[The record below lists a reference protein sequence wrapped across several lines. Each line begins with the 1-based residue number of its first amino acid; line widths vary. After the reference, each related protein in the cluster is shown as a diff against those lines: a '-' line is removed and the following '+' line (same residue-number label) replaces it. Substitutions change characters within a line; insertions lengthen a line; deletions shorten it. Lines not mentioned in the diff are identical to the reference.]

1 MTKMMNMYTHI
12 FFDLDGTLTDP
23 KEGITNSVAYALASF
38 GIQEDPDRLTPF
50 IGPPLIDSFME
61 FYHFDGPTAQ
71 KAVEKYREYFSQ
83 KGIFENKVFSGTQ
96 PLLAQLKA
104 AGKTVGLATSKPEVF
119 ARQILEHFHIDGYFD
134 EIVGSCLDGTRTKK
148 GEVIGEAFT
157 RLGKNCPDKAMCV
170 MVGDRLHDIHGA
182 QENGLDSIGVTF
194 GYGCQEELTQ
204 AGATHIAHSFE
215 ELAQILG

>member
-1 MTKMMNMYTHI
+1 MYTHI

-61 FYHFDGPTAQ
+61 FYHFDLPTAQ

-83 KGIFENKVFSGTQ
+83 KGIFENKVFSGSQ

-104 AGKTVGLATSKPEVF
+104 AGKTVCLATSKPEVF
-119 ARQILEHFHIDGYFD
+119 ARQILEHFHMDGYFD

-148 GEVIGEAFT
+148 GEVIEEVFA
-157 RLGKNCPDKAMCV
+157 RLGEKCPDKAMCV

-194 GYGCQEELTQ
+194 GYGSQEELTQ

>member
-1 MTKMMNMYTHI
+1 MYTHI

-38 GIQEDPDRLTPF
+38 GIHEDPDRLTPF

-61 FYHFDGPTAQ
+61 FYHFDLSTAQ

-96 PLLAQLKA
+96 PLLAQLKV
-104 AGKTVGLATSKPEVF
+104 AGKTVCLATSKPEVF

-134 EIVGSCLDGTRTKK
+134 QIVGSCLDGTRTKK
-148 GEVIGEAFT
+148 GEVIEEVFA
-157 RLGKNCPDKAMCV
+157 RLGEKGPDKAMCV

-182 QENGLDSIGVTF
+182 QENDLDSIGVTF
-194 GYGCQEELTQ
+194 GYGSQEELTQ

>member
-1 MTKMMNMYTHI
+1 MYTHI

-38 GIQEDPDRLTPF
+38 DIREDPDRLTPF

-83 KGIFENKVFSGTQ
+83 KGIFENRAFPGAL
-96 PLLAQLKA
+96 PLLSQLKE
-104 AGKTVGLATSKPEVF
+104 AGETVCLATSKPEVF
-119 ARQILEHFHIDGYFD
+119 ARQILEHFHMDGYFD

-148 GEVIGEAFT
+148 GEVIEEVFA
-157 RLGKNCPDKAMCV
+157 RLGENCPDKAMCV

-182 QENGLDSIGVTF
+182 QENGLDSIGITF
-194 GYGCQEELTQ
+194 GYGSQEELTQ

-215 ELAQILG
+215 ELVQILG

>member
-1 MTKMMNMYTHI
+1 MYTHI

-38 GIQEDPDRLTPF
+38 GIHEDPDRLTPF

-61 FYHFDGPTAQ
+61 FYHFDLPAAQ

-83 KGIFENKVFSGTQ
+83 KGIFENKLFSGTQ
-96 PLLAQLKA
+96 PLLTQLKA
-104 AGKTVGLATSKPEVF
+104 AGKTVYLATSKPEVF

-134 EIVGSCLDGTRTKK
+134 QIVGSCLDGTRTKK
-148 GEVIGEAFT
+148 GEVIEEVFT
-157 RLGKNCPDKAMCV
+157 RLGENGLDKAMCV
-170 MVGDRLHDIHGA
+170 MVGDRFHDIHGA
-182 QENGLDSIGVTF
+182 HENGLDSIGVTF
-194 GYGCQEELTQ
+194 GYGSQEELTQ
-204 AGATHIAHSFE
+204 AGATHIVHSFE

>member
-1 MTKMMNMYTHI
+1 M
-12 FFDLDGTLTDP
+12 
-23 KEGITNSVAYALASF
+23 AYALASF

-61 FYHFDGPTAQ
+61 FYHFDLPTAQ

-83 KGIFENKVFSGTQ
+83 KGIFENRAFPGAL
-96 PLLAQLKA
+96 PLLSQLKE
-104 AGKTVGLATSKPEVF
+104 AGKTVCLATSKPEVF
-119 ARQILEHFHIDGYFD
+119 ARQILEHFHMDGYFD
-134 EIVGSCLDGTRTKK
+134 EIVGSCLDGTHTKK
-148 GEVIGEAFT
+148 GEVIGEVFA
-157 RLGKNCPDKAMCV
+157 RLGDACPDKACCV

-194 GYGCQEELTQ
+194 GYGSVEELTQ
-204 AGATHIAHSFE
+204 AGSTHIAHSFE

>member
-1 MTKMMNMYTHI
+1 MYTHI

-71 KAVEKYREYFSQ
+71 KAVQ

-104 AGKTVGLATSKPEVF
+104 AGKTVCLATSKPEVF
-119 ARQILEHFHIDGYFD
+119 ARQILEHFHMDGYFD
-134 EIVGSCLDGTRTKK
+134 EIVGSCLDGARTKK
-148 GEVIGEAFT
+148 GEVIGEVFT
-157 RLGKNCPDKAMCV
+157 RLGEKCPDKAMCV

-194 GYGCQEELTQ
+194 GYGSQEELTQ

>member
-1 MTKMMNMYTHI
+1 MYTHI

-38 GIQEDPDRLTPF
+38 GIHEDPDRLTPF

-61 FYHFDGPTAQ
+61 FYHFDLSTAQ

-104 AGKTVGLATSKPEVF
+104 AGKTVCLATSKPEVF
-119 ARQILEHFHIDGYFD
+119 ARQILEHFHMDGYFD

-148 GEVIGEAFT
+148 GEVIEEVFT
-157 RLGKNCPDKAMCV
+157 RLGEKCPDKARCV

-194 GYGCQEELTQ
+194 GYGSQEELTQ

>member
-1 MTKMMNMYTHI
+1 MYTHI

-38 GIQEDPDRLTPF
+38 GIHEDPDRLTPF

-61 FYHFDGPTAQ
+61 FYHFDLPTAQ

-83 KGIFENKVFSGTQ
+83 KGIFENRVFPGAL
-96 PLLAQLKA
+96 PLLSQLKE
-104 AGKTVGLATSKPEVF
+104 AGKAVCLATSKPEVF
-119 ARQILEHFHIDGYFD
+119 ARQILEHFHMDGYFD

-148 GEVIGEAFT
+148 GEVIEEVFT
-157 RLGKNCPDKAMCV
+157 RLGEKCPDKARCV

-194 GYGCQEELTQ
+194 GYGSQEELTQ